1 MSNKLKTALV
11 AVAAIAC
18 APGVASAQE
27 KIRAVASFSILGDM
41 VARVGGDRVAVKT
54 LVGPGGDAHV
64 YAPTP
69 ADAAELSKAQIVFQN
84 GLKFEGWIEKLIES
98 TRFRANPGQDRQR
111 ALIVTEA
118 VTMGAGAAA
127 EHLKANV
134 IAVGSRTGRTAMA
147 LSKQRVSVPIVA
159 ITDKPHIGRR
169 MTLFWGVTPV
179 ETDTQTVERHEW
191 LLRFIVEWGKR
202 EHVLQSGSR
211 IVLIA
216 STNWSDVG
224 HDLMQVHML
233 P

>member
-1 MSNKLKTALV
+1 
-11 AVAAIAC
+11 
-18 APGVASAQE
+18 
-27 KIRAVASFSILGDM
+27 
-41 VARVGGDRVAVKT
+41 
-54 LVGPGGDAHV
+54 
-64 YAPTP
+64 
-69 ADAAELSKAQIVFQN
+69 
-84 GLKFEGWIEKLIES
+84 
-98 TRFRANPGQDRQR
+98 
-111 ALIVTEA
+111 
-118 VTMGAGAAA
+118 
-127 EHLKANV
+127 
-134 IAVGSRTGRTAMA
+134 
-147 LSKQRVSVPIVA
+147 
-159 ITDKPHIGRR
+159 